1 MKPKRQKQEEALGRL
16 EENIKMRERSLKRVA
31 DDIEDKGLVEES
43 IKFLKTKLINLNRDL
58 TNLKKKLEY

>member
-1 MKPKRQKQEEALGRL
+1 MGRL
-16 EENIKMRERSLKRVA
+16 EENIKMRERRLKRVA